1 MLREP
6 PQHPRSEALLKEG
19 DHRKISELEAALDR
33 TRDELALAQG
43 AIDRLREGARI
54 DIENLQ
60 ADIVAKNRE
69 NAALKR
75 ELKKA
80 IDPDSDEGR
89 EVKGLLD
96 LWWREVMNSDPRV
109 HHGLDST
116 RAAKVRAAI
125 ARRKKRKRGGGDYGG
140 LDICRR
146 AILGVRYDDWAMGR
160 VAKSHGKTFCD
171 IAEHI
176 LNTDGDIEK
185 FAKLYDAN
193 FVPAPE
199 VYRRV
204 IAEGLTIE
212 RKPPIEIALDGL
224 RQLGCDWRDST
235 TPGQWVAQC
244 PLHEDQPW
252 TLYVRMAYGRCRM
265 ICSSGCDEYTLLM
278 AAGFTGPA
286 DWQESPH
293 PGIEQARL
301 DDRGRIVVDSEE
313 AA

>member
-1 MLREP
+1 LLREP
-6 PQHPRSEALLKEG
+6 PQHLRSEELFKEG
-19 DHRKISELEAALDR
+19 DHRKISELEAELDR
-33 TRDELALAQG
+33 VRDELALAQD
-43 AIDRLREGARI
+43 ATERLREGARI
-54 DIENLQ
+54 DIQNLQ
-60 ADIVAKNRE
+60 TDIVAKNRE
-69 NAALKR
+69 VAALKR

-80 IDPDSDEGR
+80 IDPESDEGR

-116 RAAKVRAAI
+116 RAPKVRAAI
-125 ARRKKRKRGGGDYGG
+125 ARRKKGKKGGGDYGG

-160 VAKSHGKTFCD
+160 VAKSHGKSFCD

-199 VYRRV
+199 VYRRM
-204 IAEGLTIE
+204 IAEGLTIK
-212 RKPPIEIALDGL
+212 RKPPIEIALEGL
-224 RQLGCDWRDST
+224 RQLGCDSREST

-244 PLHEDQPW
+244 PLHENTPW
-252 TLYVRMAYGRCRM
+252 TLYVRTAYGRCRM
-265 ICSSGCDEYTLLM
+265 LCSHGCDEYTLLM
-278 AAGFTGPA
+278 AAGFTGPS
-286 DWQESPH
+286 DWQESAH
-293 PGIEQARL
+293 PATEQARI
-301 DDRGRIVVDSEE
+301 DDQGRIVTDQGE
-313 AA
+313 A